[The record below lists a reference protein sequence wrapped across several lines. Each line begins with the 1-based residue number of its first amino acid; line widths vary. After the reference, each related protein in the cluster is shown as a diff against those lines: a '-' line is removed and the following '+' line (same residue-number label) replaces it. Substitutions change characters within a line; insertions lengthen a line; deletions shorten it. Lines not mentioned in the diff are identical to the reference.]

1 MDLHSLLTG
10 SPHDP
15 SGLPG
20 SPAWPGTFPDAKTLW
35 AAVQRPD
42 PVHIGGHSDSDDAVV
57 QWKQWAQELAGLY
70 ARHGCGPLPIEARH
84 RVDQVINEVNAWVVR
99 HVRRAVGGARM
110 EPMSMGEVLTRLVRM
125 AKSFDE
131 VPVPDAHPMGRRI
144 AQQLIAYEDYARGL
158 IDGTA
163 DMPDYL
169 PGLAES

>member
-10 SPHDP
+10 SPTGP
-15 SGLPG
+15 SALPA
-20 SPAWPGTFPDAKTLW
+20 SPASPGTFPDAKTLW
-35 AAVQRPD
+35 AAVQRPGLQ
-42 PVHIGGHSDSDDAVV
+42 HTGEHSDPDDAVG
-57 QWKQWAQELAGLY
+57 QWGRWAQELAGLY
-70 ARHGCGPLPIEARH
+70 ARHGSGPLPDEVRH
-84 RVDQVINEVNAWVVR
+84 RVDQVITEVNAWVTC

-131 VPVPDAHPMGRRI
+131 VPVPDAHPMWRRI
-144 AQQLIAYEDYARGL
+144 AQQLNAYEDFARGL

-169 PGLAES
+169 PGLDES